1 MAKHA
6 EPVLNIGALMHL
18 SIGSVA
24 FVLALLFIEERNMCP
39 SLRAV
44 AAAAGAFHLCLNHR
58 NSCCIA
64 SGRSGS
70 TAVFRLGFASFV
82 LILAQL

>member
-1 MAKHA
+1 MLAW
-6 EPVLNIGALMHL
+6 PVLNIGALTHL

-24 FVLALLFIEERNMCP
+24 FVQTLLFIEERNMCP

-44 AAAAGAFHLCLNHR
+44 AAAGAFHLCLNHR

-64 SGRSGS
+64 SGTSGS
-70 TAVFRLGFASFV
+70 TAVLRLDFASFV